1 MLIEY
6 DPAKNASNILRR
18 GLPFDLMALFDW
30 ATATIEQ
37 DKRRDYGEERFQAT
51 GWIGQRLHVVI
62 FTMRGNVARIISLR
76 KANKRERQRHE
87 KPT

>member
-6 DPAKNASNILRR
+6 YPAKNTGNILRR
-18 GLPFDLMALFDW
+18 GLPFDLVALFDW
-30 ATATIEQ
+30 DTTTIEQ
-37 DKRRDYGEERFQAT
+37 DARRDYGEVRFQAT

-76 KANKRERQRHE
+76 KANKRERKRYDN
-87 KPT
+87 PT